1 MPKTNVRT
9 RFDSLVSEVI
19 WPLFKTKGYRK
30 TGKNFRFYDVGWGK
44 IVNVQKSFFG
54 DKSDISFT
62 INTGLYLIKADTMFE
77 SAKQERFL
85 EPDCLVRKRI
95 GQLKLQGDTWYNL
108 NAQTLPEQLENQ
120 VMHDFASFVLPYLE
134 RIQSEDDILKLI
146 IRERSPKSAEAIR
159 TLSLCGYATE
169 ANQWLEDEIANTI
182 YSTGRQQLIQLRE
195 LFK

>member
-1 MPKTNVRT
+1 MPKTNVQT
-9 RFDSLVSEVI
+9 RFDSLVSEVL
-19 WPLFKTKGYRK
+19 WPIFKAKGYRK

-44 IVNVQKSFFG
+44 IVNVQKSSFG

-159 TLSLCGYATE
+159 TLSVCGYSAE

-182 YSTGRQQLIQLRE
+182 YSTWRQQLIQLRE
-195 LFK
+195 SSK